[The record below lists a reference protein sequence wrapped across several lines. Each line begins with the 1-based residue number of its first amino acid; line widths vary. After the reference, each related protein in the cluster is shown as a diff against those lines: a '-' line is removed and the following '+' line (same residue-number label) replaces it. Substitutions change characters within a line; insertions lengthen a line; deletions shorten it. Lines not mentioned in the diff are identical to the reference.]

1 MNFRH
6 NKQLVKNKRFGRR
19 RKIRSVTL
27 YYFQTCTISRRN
39 MILALIIING
49 NIKIIIIIGKVM
61 GGSCIGM
68 LVILI
73 RWKLS
78 GDHGLRLLIL
88 IGDIKTMITFMGNMI
103 LFKTYLT
110 DNISGLRDIS
120 IGELSTSSSTTI
132 RNTATS
138 VHNMR

>member
-1 MNFRH
+1 
-6 NKQLVKNKRFGRR
+6 
-19 RKIRSVTL
+19 
-27 YYFQTCTISRRN
+27 

-49 NIKIIIIIGKVM
+49 NIKIVTIIGKVM

-73 RWKLS
+73 GWKLS
-78 GDHGLRLLIL
+78 SNHGLGLLIL
-88 IGDIKTMITFMGNMI
+88 IGDIKMMITFVGNMT

-110 DNISGLRDIS
+110 NNISGLRDIS
-120 IGELSTSSSTTI
+120 VGELNTSSSTTI

-138 VHNMR
+138 VHNRR